1 MSLSRRRFLAASAA
15 VPLFAP
21 SLALAQAKEFRLGLI
36 TPNGHSWNKAALK
49 LGDDLKAATNG
60 RLTMTVFHSGQL
72 GNEPA
77 MMQQLQS
84 GALDMGFIQ
93 AAELGSRVPHIAAIN
108 APYIVR
114 STPSVAKF
122 VRHPAAIK
130 LFDVLPQETGTIGLG
145 WGITGMRAVFSSKD
159 LTNLADIK
167 GMKLRINPTPVYR
180 DFYSSL
186 GAAPTPIP
194 TPQVFDA
201 MANGQVDGLEADLEF
216 SWNQR
221 FDKVSKVIL
230 QMNAVFM
237 PMATVVSG
245 RVWQSLPAADRE
257 LITKTVKSTLDA
269 QIDELAGN
277 EPKLVENF
285 KNRLCIPFLGA
296 GACADVLPTAAR
308 LAGELLGTVDP
319 AVPFP
324 FPGAEHNL
332 AKVVENFKNAPIPIR
347 QVDAKDTEAVIA
359 EFDKIWLPKAPVLAE
374 LRKVGATL

>member
-1 MSLSRRRFLAASAA
+1 MPLSRRRFLAASAA
-15 VPLFAP
+15 ASVFAP

-49 LGDDLKAATNG
+49 FGDDLKAATNG
-60 RLTMTVFHSGQL
+60 RLTLTVFHSGQL

-114 STPSVAKF
+114 STPAVAKF
-122 VRHPAAIK
+122 VRHPAAVK

-159 LTNLADIK
+159 LNSLADIK

-230 QMNAVFM
+230 QMNAVFI
-237 PMATVVSG
+237 ADG
-245 RVWQSLPAADRE
+245 RGRFRPGLADAPRSRPRADRQDGEVDAGRADRRVGLQRARADRE
-257 LITKTVKSTLDA
+257 FQERADPDPPGPGRRHRGCHRRVRQDLAAQGTCPCRAAQGRRDALIPSAILFTT
-269 QIDELAGN
+269 AGGSSPPPAN
-277 EPKLVENF
+277 S
-285 KNRLCIPFLGA
+285 LG
-296 GACADVLPTAAR
+296 V
-308 LAGELLGTVDP
+308 
-319 AVPFP
+319 
-324 FPGAEHNL
+324 NS
-332 AKVVENFKNAPIPIR
+332 
-347 QVDAKDTEAVIA
+347 
-359 EFDKIWLPKAPVLAE
+359 
-374 LRKVGATL
+374 